1 MKNATKRWLL
11 QHPKNIMV
19 ILFLF
24 LVMACS
30 DDEEDAPSIVLGA
43 LRVEN
48 PNFCTHSSGTGG
60 RYDIIIPY
68 SGTQDDVLRNIL
80 FEGTLDDGTS
90 STGVRN
96 QFEGFQLEDGNGEL
110 NWGDVCLGF
119 ADSAWLDF
127 EVRIETTD
135 GTISSAASI
144 RFNRSDFDN

>member
-1 MKNATKRWLL
+1 MRDFKHVITVLL
-11 QHPKNIMV
+11 VLLI
-19 ILFLF
+19 I
-24 LVMACS
+24 ACS
-30 DDEEDAPSIVLGA
+30 DDAEDVPSIVLGA

-48 PNFCTHSSGTGG
+48 PSFCAHSSGTGG
-60 RYDIIIPY
+60 NYDIIIPY

-90 STGVRN
+90 SNGVRN
-96 QFEGFQLEDGNGEL
+96 QFEGFELEDGNGEI

-135 GTISSAASI
+135 GAISSVASI
-144 RFNRSDFDN
+144 RLDRSDFDN